1 MISTKHAATVI
12 LLLTVAIIPTTIH
25 SYLGLM
31 KDDGISVKN
40 FNPVLEN
47 FTSVLSKRNAGY
59 GEEIFGSQDW
69 VERIYTD
76 NAEVTSIRLFIAKGY
91 DHKRLYHHPELALSY
106 AKDLTSNGQIRL
118 ATNPEIS
125 VHLLK
130 NDRLPNI
137 AAYVLLY
144 DGKSIDKPI
153 IHQALDA
160 LNLLVSARKPM
171 ILFYISDD
179 NPPKNVDFN
188 QTPAGLILAKVIA
201 NYQSQSPINL
211 TQ

>member
-1 MISTKHAATVI
+1 MISTKYAATVV
-12 LLLTVAIIPTTIH
+12 LLLTVALIPTTIH

-40 FNPVLEN
+40 INPVLEN

-59 GEEIFGSQDW
+59 GEETFGSQDW

-76 NAEVTSIRLFIAKGY
+76 NAGDRSIRLFIAKGY

-106 AKDLTSNGQIRL
+106 AKDLISNGQTRL
-118 ATNPEIS
+118 ATNTEVS

-144 DGKSIDKPI
+144 DGKSIDNPI

-179 NPPKNVDFN
+179 NPPKNTDFN
-188 QTPAGLILAKVIA
+188 QTPAGLILAEVIA
-201 NYQSQSPINL
+201 SYRSQSQTSL
-211 TQ
+211 TK